1 MRNRLRNIVRPA
13 RRRAHRDRR
22 GATSVEYA
30 MILAFVVL
38 VMLVALSQVADVTI
52 GLWGNV
58 SDKVQK
64 AS

>member
-1 MRNRLRNIVRPA
+1 MRNPLRNVARPIP
-13 RRRAHRDRR
+13 RRAHRDRR

-30 MILAFVVL
+30 MILAVVVL
-38 VMLVALSQVADVTI
+38 VMLVTLSKVADVTI